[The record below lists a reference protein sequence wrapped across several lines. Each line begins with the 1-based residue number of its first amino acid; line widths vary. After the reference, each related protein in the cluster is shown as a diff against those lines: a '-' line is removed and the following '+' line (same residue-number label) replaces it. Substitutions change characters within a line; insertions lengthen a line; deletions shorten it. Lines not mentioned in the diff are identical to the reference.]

1 MSIPSSVRIVVFDM
15 DGVLWSMDD
24 PIPHASEALERCR
37 LSGRA
42 VYFLTNNSSKTRD
55 DYVAKLARFGIR
67 SNVDEVV
74 TSAQATA
81 QWLKARNPAGNR
93 RAVIIGEEG
102 LRRELEAVGVQVVN
116 YREGDTVDYVVV
128 GWDRSLTY
136 DKLAQ
141 AHGAIVRGGALFVA
155 TNRDATYP
163 FEGGRT
169 LPGGGSIVAAVA
181 TSTGIEPITIGKPE
195 QYTMQMI
202 LDREHAAPEECLV
215 VGDRLDTDI
224 ALAVRT
230 GALSAL
236 VLTGVSTE
244 AEARGL
250 PPDQQPTYIWPN
262 LSHL

>member
-1 MSIPSSVRIVVFDM
+1 MTMPDAIRVVVFDM
-15 DGVLWSMDD
+15 DGVLWAMDD
-24 PIPHASEALERCR
+24 AIPHAADAVERCR
-37 LSGRA
+37 RSGRA
-42 VYFLTNNSSKTRD
+42 VYFLTNNSSKARD
-55 DYVAKLARFGIR
+55 DYVAKLARFGIGAD
-67 SNVDEVV
+67 VDHVV
-74 TSAQATA
+74 TSAQGTA
-81 QWLKARNPAGNR
+81 LWLAAQGRAAGR

-102 LRRELEAVGVQVVN
+102 LRRELEAVGIQVVS
-116 YREGDTVDYVVV
+116 YREGDRVDYVIV

-141 AHGAIVRGGALFVA
+141 AHGAIVRGGARFIA

-181 TSTGIEPITIGKPE
+181 TSTGVEPITIGKPE
-195 QYTMQMI
+195 PYTLTMI
-202 LDREHAAPEECLV
+202 LDREGVGPEQCLV

-224 ALAVRT
+224 ALATRA

-244 AEARGL
+244 AEARAL
-250 PPDQQPTYIWPN
+250 PPEQQPTYIWPD